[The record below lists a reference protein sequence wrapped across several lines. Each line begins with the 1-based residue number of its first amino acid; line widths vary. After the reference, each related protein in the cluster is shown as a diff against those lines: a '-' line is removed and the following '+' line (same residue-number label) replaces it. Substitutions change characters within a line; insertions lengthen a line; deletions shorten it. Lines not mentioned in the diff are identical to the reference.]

1 MSWCGC
7 SNWDDRRQIQCF
19 DAAALIQVWLS
30 LLPFLYW
37 QWRLTLYNWTKI
49 WHIEHVCMGIGQNI
63 HKDFFFSWL
72 CSYIMML
79 LCKCHCCLCCA
90 RETIW
95 SCWIEERSCYLHIGH
110 NNSCA
115 NQNVCVFFFF
125 SLFNGRKSL
134 SGESDTMSLRLLEPE
149 VDSYEWRF
157 ASETHGT
164 ELCALGL
171 RMQAL
176 TALAVT
182 SSADFSNQILIT
194 MAQKTTTKKQA
205 HNRPGIIL
213 LWAVQKSILCPSC
226 FPSLN
231 LPDYN
236 SPAV

>member
-7 SNWDDRRQIQCF
+7 SNWDDRRQIQRF
-19 DAAALIQVWLS
+19 DAALIQVWLG
-30 LLPFLYW
+30 LLPFLCW
-37 QWRLTLYNWTKI
+37 QWLLTLYNRTKF

-63 HKDFFFSWL
+63 HKAFFFFS
-72 CSYIMML
+72 CERSYVRML

-95 SCWIEERSCYLHIGH
+95 SCWIEERSCFLHIGH
-110 NNSCA
+110 NNSCG
-115 NQNVCVFFFF
+115 NKKCLRFFFF
-125 SLFNGRKSL
+125 SSL
-134 SGESDTMSLRLLEPE
+134 SSMAGSHYRGESDTMSSRLLEPE

-157 ASETHGT
+157 ASVTHGT

-176 TALAVT
+176 TALTVT
-182 SSADFSNQILIT
+182 SSADFSNQTLIT
-194 MAQKTTTKKQA
+194 MAHKKTQA

-213 LWAVQKSILCPSC
+213 LRAVQKSISCPSC
-226 FPSLN
+226 FPVLN